1 MSLYFVAAEASGDL
15 LAREVIEAVRR
26 RLPDTGMDGT
36 GGSEMASIGIH
47 SPIDI
52 SPLSV
57 LGLFEGLKIYR
68 KVIELA
74 DAVADD
80 ICLKNPSVVVLV
92 DSWGFMLRVAQRV
105 RARAPSIRLV
115 KLIGPQVWATRP
127 GRAETLAGTVDHLLC
142 MHDIEAPFYEP
153 FGLKVTVIGNPALAR
168 GEAGDGDA
176 FRRAHG
182 IRPDAPVIL
191 VLPGSRRSEVAGVA
205 PILLDAAKQIKEQ
218 APQIRVIVQPAASIL
233 EAFRTRFPDIETWAD
248 LHVDPSERYDAM
260 AASTLA
266 LACSGTVTSEVAMQG
281 TPMIVGYKTGWI
293 TWALA
298 RGFLY
303 KKVHIT
309 LLNILNGDIEIVPE
323 FVQTRLDAD
332 LVAAKA
338 LSWLDNP
345 EELAAQRTRQKQALK
360 ALVHEGAPAA
370 EIAAGAILEELAA
383 VSGS

>member
-26 RLPDTGMDGT
+26 RLPETRIDGT
-36 GGSEMASIGIH
+36 GGSEMALSGIQ

-105 RARAPSIRLV
+105 RARAPSVRLV

-127 GRAETLAGTVDHLLC
+127 GRAETLARTVDHLLC
-142 MHDIEAPFYEP
+142 IHDIEAPYYEP

-176 FRRAHG
+176 FRRAHDIG
-182 IRPDAPVIL
+182 PHAPVIL
-191 VLPGSRRSEVAGVA
+191 VLPGSRRSEVASVA

-218 APQIRVIVQPAASIL
+218 APQTRVIVQPAASIL
-233 EAFRTRFPDIETWAD
+233 DAFRTRFPDIETWAD
-248 LHVDPSERYDAM
+248 LHIDPSERYDAM

-303 KKVHIT
+303 KKIHIT

-332 LVAAKA
+332 LIAGKA
-338 LSWLDNP
+338 LSWLGNP
-345 EELAAQRTRQKQALK
+345 EELKAQCARQNQALR